1 MKDFKFMLV
10 LILLATVLV
19 GCSARQEAVTQDQ
32 GSVNANLKPSAE
44 MAQKVRAA
52 KLSHQK

>member
-1 MKDFKFMLV
+1 MLV